1 MMEFFWRQETCNK
14 YFTNYHI
21 HITVVPLPFNSADT
35 IPCKFGSSPNQKTHN
50 SFALLILSGSLFDRQ
65 PVEGL
70 LRHAH
75 KMSWL
80 RADENDFNTGSST
93 GLAPHAR
100 LKTYF
105 RHFKPHKSVC
115 RKKEFSV
122 RKKKSFLK
130 NLTVG
135 IYLQKCWLKILSHS
149 SKNLQKPMFDR
160 SLFKKSPRTFQ
171 VKVGNSLWC
180 TLAK

>member
-1 MMEFFWRQETCNK
+1 MEFFWQQETCNK

-115 RKKEFSV
+115 RKKEFLAG
-122 RKKKSFLK
+122 KKKSHFWK
-130 NLTVG
+130 TWQWAFISRNVDWRFYPTAQKIFRSQCLTDH
-135 IYLQKCWLKILSHS
+135 YL
-149 SKNLQKPMFDR
+149 
-160 SLFKKSPRTFQ
+160 KKSPLYLSGKSWEF
-171 VKVGNSLWC
+171 
-180 TLAK
+180 TLMYIS

>member
-1 MMEFFWRQETCNK
+1 MNIF
-14 YFTNYHI
+14 YYHI
-21 HITVVPLPFNSADT
+21 HIKGVPLPFNSADM
-35 IPCKFGSSPNQKTHN
+35 IPCKFGSSPNQNTHN
-50 SFALLILSGSLFDRQ
+50 SFALLILSGSLLDWQ

-80 RADENDFNTGSST
+80 RADENDFSTGSST
-93 GLAPHAR
+93 GLAPHW

-115 RKKEFSV
+115 QKKKEFLFG
-122 RKKKSFLK
+122 KCKLFLK

-135 IYLQKCWLKILSHS
+135 IYPAMLKILSHT
-149 SKNLQKPMFDR
+149 SKIIRNQWFTDHYL
-160 SLFKKSPRTFQ
+160 KKSPNTFQ
-171 VKVGNSLWC
+171 VKAWNSLGC
-180 TLAK
+180 TLANVTVDQWIRLV